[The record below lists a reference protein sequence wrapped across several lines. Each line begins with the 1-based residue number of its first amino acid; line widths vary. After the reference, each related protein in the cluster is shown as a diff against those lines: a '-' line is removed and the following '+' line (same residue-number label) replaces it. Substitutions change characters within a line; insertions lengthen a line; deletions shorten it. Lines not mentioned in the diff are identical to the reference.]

1 MTFALGDQANRAEM
15 AHPASGA
22 RSKGI
27 ASADVDV
34 ARLALFLNAQ
44 RNIAIY
50 FEENSSNGS
59 I

>member
-1 MTFALGDQANRAEM
+1 MTFALGDQANRPM
-15 AHPASGA
+15 AHPASAA